1 VKWAFLGVFAAL
13 PLQWYYVA
21 TTPLGV
27 GRLHQL
33 AILLFAAL
41 YFVTYKPRTVLPL
54 RRELGVFLL
63 ANIVMLTAWTAIE
76 LYHGNLPTGPVQEFL
91 YLGVYLAIGGYVLRA
106 ACYDR
111 TGAIELLR
119 WTALTASVS
128 VLIALSFSMAKNGAN
143 PVQVFSQTVSAGDPE
158 IFQKELFRTAFN
170 GYGLDEATVRGNIRH
185 EVFGAV
191 LVAMYVASW
200 AVHLRP
206 LVSTTQRIVYRFSIV
221 LSAILLVM
229 SLSRSVIIAT
239 LLWPLI
245 VLYRSVRTLTLTGRQ
260 IVAAYAAIGGVLVL
274 AASGFGLV
282 LYNRFTEDTT
292 SYTARESLYSTAFS
306 EIPSHFLTGGVDTLG
321 SSSHNFVL
329 DSLLRGGIFVAIPAA
344 AVFLSIL
351 LTFIV
356 LMVRL
361 PQLPEWMVPVAAAF
375 ALPLVRL
382 ATSGG
387 GLINPVE
394 WVALG
399 FITGALAAYRV
410 LDARRA
416 QADSDNPE
424 TSRAGEPT
432 LA

>member
-1 VKWAFLGVFAAL
+1 MAVFCLL

-33 AILLFAAL
+33 AILGFAAV

-63 ANIVMLTAWTAIE
+63 ANIVMLTAWTATE
-76 LYHGNLPTGPVQEFL
+76 LYHGELPTGPIQEFM
-91 YLGVYLAIGGYVLRA
+91 YLAVYLAIGGYLLRIA
-106 ACYDR
+106 VYEDR
-111 TGAIELLR
+111 GGVELMR
-119 WTALTASVS
+119 WTALAASVT
-128 VLIALSFSMAKNGAN
+128 VLVALSFSMAKNGAN
-143 PVQVFSQTVSAGDPE
+143 PAQVFSQTVSSGDPE
-158 IFQKELFRTAFN
+158 VFQKELFRTAFN

-191 LVAMYVASW
+191 LVAMYVSSW
-200 AVHLRP
+200 AVRFRP
-206 LVSTTQRIVYRFSIV
+206 LVTRAQRTAYTASMV
-221 LSAILLVM
+221 LSTILLVM
-229 SLSRSVIIAT
+229 SLSRSVMIAAFIWPMII
-239 LLWPLI
+239 
-245 VLYRSVRTLTLTGRQ
+245 LYRSARTLTLTGRQ
-260 IVAAYAAIGGVLVL
+260 IVAAYAAIGGVALL

-321 SSSHNFVL
+321 ASSHNYVL
-329 DSLLRGGIFVAIPAA
+329 DALLRGGIFVAIPAA
-344 AVFLSIL
+344 AVFLSVL
-351 LTFIV
+351 LTWLV
-356 LMVRL
+356 LLARLHRL
-361 PQLPEWMVPVAAAF
+361 PDWLVPVAAAF

-382 ATSGG
+382 STSGG

-394 WVALG
+394 WVGLG
-399 FITGALAAYRV
+399 FITGALASYRI
-410 LDARRA
+410 LEARRVSA
-416 QADSDNPE
+416 ESGENEP
-424 TSRAGEPT
+424 SRAGEPT